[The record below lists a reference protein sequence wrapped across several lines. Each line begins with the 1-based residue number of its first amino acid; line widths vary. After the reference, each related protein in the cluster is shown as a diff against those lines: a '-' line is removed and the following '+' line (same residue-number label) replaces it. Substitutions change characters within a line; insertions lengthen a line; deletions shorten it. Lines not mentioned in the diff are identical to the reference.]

1 MLVDWGGLLEISLAV
16 SGSCFCYGFI
26 KTFDANSQCGSNC
39 LSAKKCLIASKSNR
53 EDVQLCIARYHLP
66 ILLLINSS
74 DKIIFGKWNPEIK
87 IK

>member
-1 MLVDWGGLLEISLAV
+1 MLVDWGGLLEITLAV

-26 KTFDANSQCGSNC
+26 KTFD
-39 LSAKKCLIASKSNR
+39 AKKCLIASKSNR